1 LQQIKIY
8 KSGVAVNGITYVTNV
23 IKIGS
28 TILELKHTDITITV
42 AAIFL

>member
-8 KSGVAVNGITYVTNV
+8 KFGVAVNGITYVTNV
-23 IKIGS
+23 IKIGP
-28 TILELKHTDITITV
+28 ILEMKHTDITITV